1 MVVIVQSAYFLEG
14 NAMNLENKL
23 LLKGIVLMLGAMSV
37 VPMLDVIAKI
47 LSESYPVIQVSWA
60 RFAFHTLWLLPLL
73 YWNKL
78 HWWRIPRQPGFH
90 LLRSLML
97 TLATLFFFTAIKTN
111 PIPNALTLL
120 FVSPLIVAMLAPF
133 ALGERFDMFI
143 GVGVLVGFIGVVI
156 VLQPDTDEFRPS
168 LMYALVAGF
177 CYALYII
184 TTRKLSL
191 SGSPLLTLFYT
202 AVVGTLVLGPMAVS
216 DWVVPNLLGVLMAA
230 AMGLIAATS
239 HFMIIKAFE
248 CATAS
253 ELSPFG
259 YFEIVVAMILS
270 FFVFEF
276 VPTYEAVIGLIII
289 IFSGLFVSWRAMK
302 NNRAITKQTE
312 SVIEML

>member
-1 MVVIVQSAYFLEG
+1 
-14 NAMNLENKL
+14 MNLENKL
-23 LLKGIVLMLGAMSV
+23 LLKGIALMLGAMSV

-47 LSESYPVIQVSWA
+47 LSESYPVIQISWA

-73 YWNKL
+73 YWKKL
-78 HWWRIPRQPGFH
+78 RWWQIPKQPGFH

-133 ALGERFDMFI
+133 VLGERFDIFI
-143 GVGVLVGFIGVVI
+143 GIGVLVGFVGVVI
-156 VLQPDTDEFRPS
+156 VLQPDTEQFRPS

-191 SGSPLLTLFYT
+191 SGAPLLTLFY
-202 AVVGTLVLGPMAVS
+202 AAIVGTLVLGPMAIS
-216 DWVVPNLLGVLMAA
+216 AWVVPDLAGILMAA
-230 AMGLIAATS
+230 AMGLVAATS

-259 YFEIVVAMILS
+259 YFEIVVAMALS
-270 FFVFEF
+270 FFVFKF
-276 VPTYEAVIGLIII
+276 VPTDEALIGLIII
-289 IFSGLFVSWRAMK
+289 IISGLFVSWRSMK
-302 NNRAITKQTE
+302 NNRATTKQSE

>member
-1 MVVIVQSAYFLEG
+1 
-14 NAMNLENKL
+14 MNLENKL
-23 LLKGIVLMLGAMSV
+23 LLKGIALMLGAMSV

-73 YWNKL
+73 YWKKL
-78 HWWRIPRQPGFH
+78 RWWRMPKQPGLH

-133 ALGERFDMFI
+133 FLGERFDVFI
-143 GVGVLVGFIGVVI
+143 GIGVLVGFVGVIV
-156 VLQPDTDEFRPS
+156 VLQPDTEQFRPS
-168 LMYALVAGF
+168 LIYALVAGF

-191 SGSPLLTLFYT
+191 SGPPLLTLFYT
-202 AVVGTLVLGPMAVS
+202 AIVGTLVLGPMAVS
-216 DWVVPNLLGVLMAA
+216 DWVSPDLAGILMAS
-230 AMGLIAATS
+230 AMGLVAATS

-270 FFVFEF
+270 FFVFKF
-276 VPTYEAVIGLIII
+276 VPAYEAVIGLIII
-289 IFSGLFVSWRAMK
+289 ISSGLFVSWRSMK
-302 NNRAITKQTE
+302 NNRTITKQSE
-312 SVIEML
+312 SVIEIL

>member
-1 MVVIVQSAYFLEG
+1 
-14 NAMNLENKL
+14 MNLENKL
-23 LLKGIVLMLGAMSV
+23 LLKGIALMLGAMSV

-47 LSESYPVIQVSWA
+47 LSESYPVIQISWA

-73 YWNKL
+73 YWKKL
-78 HWWRIPRQPGFH
+78 RWWQIPKQPGFH

-120 FVSPLIVAMLAPF
+120 FVSPLIVAMFAPF
-133 ALGERFDMFI
+133 FLGERLDVFI
-143 GVGVLVGFIGVVI
+143 CIGVLVGFVGVVI
-156 VLQPDTDEFRPS
+156 VLQPDTEQFRPS

-191 SGSPLLTLFYT
+191 SGPPLLTLFYT
-202 AVVGTLVLGPMAVS
+202 AIVGTLVLGPMVVS
-216 DWVVPNLLGVLMAA
+216 DWVVPDLVGILMAA
-230 AMGLIAATS
+230 TMGLVAATS

-270 FFVFEF
+270 FFVFKF

-289 IFSGLFVSWRAMK
+289 ISSGLFVSWRSMK
-302 NNRAITKQTE
+302 NNRATTKRSE
-312 SVIEML
+312 GVIEML

>member
-1 MVVIVQSAYFLEG
+1 MS
-14 NAMNLENKL
+14 LENKL
-23 LLKGIVLMLGAMSV
+23 LLKGIALMLGAMSI

-60 RFAFHTLWLLPLL
+60 RFAFHTLWLLPLI
-73 YWNKL
+73 YWKKL
-78 HWWRIPRQPGFH
+78 RWWRMPKQPGFH

-97 TLATLFFFTAIKTN
+97 TLATLFFFIAIKTN

-133 ALGERFDMFI
+133 VLGERFDVFI
-143 GVGVLVGFIGVVI
+143 GIGVVAGFVGVII
-156 VLQPDTDEFRPS
+156 VLQPDTEQFRPS
-168 LMYALVAGF
+168 LVYALVSGF

-191 SGSPLLTLFYT
+191 SGPPLLTLFYT
-202 AVVGTLVLGPMAVS
+202 AIVGALVLGPMAVL
-216 DWVVPNLLGVLMAA
+216 DWVVPDLMGILLAA
-230 AMGLIAATS
+230 AMGLVAATA

-259 YFEIVVAMILS
+259 YFEIVVAMVLS
-270 FFVFEF
+270 FFVFKF
-276 VPTYEAVIGLIII
+276 VPTYEALIGLIII
-289 IFSGLFVSWRAMK
+289 IISGLFVSWRSMK
-302 NNRAITKQTE
+302 NNKAITKESE

>member
-1 MVVIVQSAYFLEG
+1 
-14 NAMNLENKL
+14 MNIENKL
-23 LLKGIVLMLGAMSV
+23 LLKGIALMLGAMSV

-73 YWNKL
+73 YWKKL
-78 HWWRIPRQPGFH
+78 CWWRMPTQPGFH

-120 FVSPLIVAMLAPF
+120 FVSPLVVAMLAPF
-133 ALGERFDMFI
+133 VLGERFDVLI
-143 GVGVLVGFIGVVI
+143 GVGVLVGFVGVVI
-156 VLQPDTDEFRPS
+156 VLQPDTDQFKPS
-168 LMYALVAGF
+168 LIYALVAGF

-191 SGSPLLTLFYT
+191 SGPPLLTLFYT
-202 AVVGTLVLGPMAVS
+202 SIVGTLVLGPMAVS
-216 DWVVPNLLGVLMAA
+216 SWVVPDLVGILLAA
-230 AMGLIAATS
+230 AMGLVAAIA
-239 HFMIIKAFE
+239 HFMIIKSFE
-248 CATAS
+248 YATAS

-259 YFEIVVAMILS
+259 YFEIVVAMVLS
-270 FFVFEF
+270 YFVFKF
-276 VPTYEAVIGLIII
+276 VPTSEAVVGLIII
-289 IFSGLFVSWRAMK
+289 ISSGLFVSWRAMK
-302 NNRAITKQTE
+302 NNRTITKKSE

>member
-1 MVVIVQSAYFLEG
+1 
-14 NAMNLENKL
+14 
-23 LLKGIVLMLGAMSV
+23 
-37 VPMLDVIAKI
+37 
-47 LSESYPVIQVSWA
+47 
-60 RFAFHTLWLLPLL
+60 
-73 YWNKL
+73 
-78 HWWRIPRQPGFH
+78 
-90 LLRSLML
+90 ML

-133 ALGERFDMFI
+133 FLGERFDVFI
-143 GVGVLVGFIGVVI
+143 GIGVLVGFVGVIV
-156 VLQPDTDEFRPS
+156 VLQPDTEQFRPS
-168 LMYALVAGF
+168 LIYALVAGF

-191 SGSPLLTLFYT
+191 SGPPLLTLFYT
-202 AVVGTLVLGPMAVS
+202 AIVGTLVLGPMAVS
-216 DWVVPNLLGVLMAA
+216 DWVSPDLAGILMAS
-230 AMGLIAATS
+230 AMGLVAATS

-270 FFVFEF
+270 FFVFKF
-276 VPTYEAVIGLIII
+276 VPAYEAVIGLIII
-289 IFSGLFVSWRAMK
+289 ISSGLFVSWRSMK
-302 NNRAITKQTE
+302 NNRAITKQSE

>member
-1 MVVIVQSAYFLEG
+1 
-14 NAMNLENKL
+14 MNLENKL
-23 LLKGIVLMLGAMSV
+23 LLKGIALMLGAMSV

-47 LSESYPVIQVSWA
+47 LSESYPVIQISWA

-73 YWNKL
+73 YWKKL
-78 HWWRIPRQPGFH
+78 RWWQIPKQPGFH

-133 ALGERFDMFI
+133 VLGERFDIFI
-143 GVGVLVGFIGVVI
+143 GIGVLVGFVGVVI
-156 VLQPDTDEFRPS
+156 VLQPDTEQFRPS

-191 SGSPLLTLFYT
+191 SGAPLLTLFY
-202 AVVGTLVLGPMAVS
+202 AAIVGTLVLGPMAIS
-216 DWVVPNLLGVLMAA
+216 AWVVPDLAGILMAA
-230 AMGLIAATS
+230 AMGLVAATS

-259 YFEIVVAMILS
+259 YFEIVVAMALS
-270 FFVFEF
+270 FFVFKF
-276 VPTYEAVIGLIII
+276 VPTYEALIGLIII
-289 IFSGLFVSWRAMK
+289 IISGLFVSWRSMK
-302 NNRAITKQTE
+302 NNRATTKQSE

>member
-1 MVVIVQSAYFLEG
+1 
-14 NAMNLENKL
+14 MNLENKL
-23 LLKGIVLMLGAMSV
+23 LLKGIALMLGAMSV

-47 LSESYPVIQVSWA
+47 LSESYPVIQISWA

-73 YWNKL
+73 YWKKL
-78 HWWRIPRQPGFH
+78 RWWQIPKQPGFH

-133 ALGERFDMFI
+133 VLGERFDIFI
-143 GVGVLVGFIGVVI
+143 GIGVLVGFVGVVI
-156 VLQPDTDEFRPS
+156 VLQPDTEQFRPS

-191 SGSPLLTLFYT
+191 SGAPLLTLFYT
-202 AVVGTLVLGPMAVS
+202 AIVGTLVLGPMAIS
-216 DWVVPNLLGVLMAA
+216 AWVVPDLAGILMAA
-230 AMGLIAATS
+230 AMGLVAATS

-259 YFEIVVAMILS
+259 YFEIVVAMALS
-270 FFVFEF
+270 FFVFKF
-276 VPTYEAVIGLIII
+276 VPTDEALIGLTIII
-289 IFSGLFVSWRAMK
+289 ISGLFVSWRSMK
-302 NNRAITKQTE
+302 NNRATTKQSE

>member
-1 MVVIVQSAYFLEG
+1 
-14 NAMNLENKL
+14 MNLENKL

-37 VPMLDVIAKI
+37 VPILDVIAKI
-47 LSESYPVIQVSWA
+47 LSENYPVIQVSWA

-73 YWNKL
+73 YWKKL
-78 HWWRIPRQPGFH
+78 RWWRMPKQPGFH

-133 ALGERFDMFI
+133 VLGERFDVFI
-143 GVGVLVGFIGVVI
+143 GIGVLVGFVGVVI
-156 VLQPDTDEFRPS
+156 VLQPDTDQFRPS

-191 SGSPLLTLFYT
+191 SGPPLLTLFYT
-202 AVVGTLVLGPMAVS
+202 AVVGAIVLGPMAVS
-216 DWVVPNLLGVLMAA
+216 DWVAPDLVGIMMAA
-230 AMGLIAATS
+230 TMGLVAATA

-259 YFEIVVAMILS
+259 YFEIVVAMVLS
-270 FFVFEF
+270 FFVFNF
-276 VPTYEAVIGLIII
+276 VPTYEAVIGLVIII
-289 IFSGLFVSWRAMK
+289 SSGLFVYWRSMK
-302 NNRAITKQTE
+302 INRAITKQSE

>member
-1 MVVIVQSAYFLEG
+1 
-14 NAMNLENKL
+14 MNLDNKQ
-23 LLKGIVLMLGAMSV
+23 LLKGIALMIGAMSV

-47 LSESYPVIQVSWA
+47 LSESYPVMQISWA
-60 RFAFHTLWLLPLL
+60 RFAFHTVWLMPLL
-73 YWNKL
+73 YWKKL
-78 HWWRIPRQPGFH
+78 RWWRMPRQPSFH

-133 ALGERFDMFI
+133 ILGERFDIFI
-143 GVGVLVGFIGVVI
+143 GVGVLVGFVGVVI
-156 VLQPDTDEFRPS
+156 VLQPDTDQFRPS
-168 LMYALVAGF
+168 LIYALVAGF

-191 SGSPLLTLFYT
+191 SGPPLLTLFYT
-202 AVVGTLVLGPMAVS
+202 AIVGALFLGPMAVLN
-216 DWVVPNLLGVLMAA
+216 WVAPDLVGILMAA

-270 FFVFEF
+270 FFMFKF
-276 VPTYEAVIGLIII
+276 VPTYEALIGLAIII
-289 IFSGLFVSWRAMK
+289 SSGLFVSWRAMK
-302 NNRAITKQTE
+302 NNKAITKQTE
-312 SVIEML
+312 SVIEMI

>member
-1 MVVIVQSAYFLEG
+1 
-14 NAMNLENKL
+14 
-23 LLKGIVLMLGAMSV
+23 
-37 VPMLDVIAKI
+37 
-47 LSESYPVIQVSWA
+47 
-60 RFAFHTLWLLPLL
+60 LWLLPLL
-73 YWNKL
+73 YWKKL
-78 HWWRIPRQPGFH
+78 RWWQMPKQRGFH

-133 ALGERFDMFI
+133 VLGERFDIFI
-143 GVGVLVGFIGVVI
+143 GIGVLAGFVGVVI
-156 VLQPDTDEFRPS
+156 VLQPDTDQFKPS
-168 LMYALVAGF
+168 LMYALIAGF

-191 SGSPLLTLFYT
+191 SGAPLLTLFYT
-202 AVVGTLVLGPMAVS
+202 AIVGTLVLGPMAIS
-216 DWVVPNLLGVLMAA
+216 AWVVPDLAGILMAA
-230 AMGLIAATS
+230 AMGLVAATS

-259 YFEIVVAMILS
+259 YFEIVVAMALS
-270 FFVFEF
+270 FFVFKF
-276 VPTYEAVIGLIII
+276 VPTDEALIGLIII
-289 IFSGLFVSWRAMK
+289 IISGLFVSWRSMK
-302 NNRAITKQTE
+302 NNRATTKQSE

>member
-1 MVVIVQSAYFLEG
+1 
-14 NAMNLENKL
+14 MNLENKL
-23 LLKGIVLMLGAMSV
+23 LLKGIALMLGAMSV

-47 LSESYPVIQVSWA
+47 LSESYPVIQVAWA

-73 YWNKL
+73 YWKKL
-78 HWWRIPRQPGFH
+78 RWWQMPKQRGFH

-120 FVSPLIVAMLAPF
+120 FVSPLIVAMFAPF
-133 ALGERFDMFI
+133 FLGERLDVFI
-143 GVGVLVGFIGVVI
+143 CIGVLVGFVGVVI
-156 VLQPDTDEFRPS
+156 VLQPDTEQFRPS

-191 SGSPLLTLFYT
+191 SGPPLLTLFYT
-202 AVVGTLVLGPMAVS
+202 AIVGALVLGPMAVL
-216 DWVVPNLLGVLMAA
+216 DWVVPDLMGILLAA
-230 AMGLIAATS
+230 AMGLVAATA

-259 YFEIVVAMILS
+259 YFEIVVAMVLS
-270 FFVFEF
+270 FFVFKF
-276 VPTYEAVIGLIII
+276 VPTYEALIGLIII
-289 IFSGLFVSWRAMK
+289 IISGLFVSWRSMK
-302 NNRAITKQTE
+302 NNKAITKESE

>member
-1 MVVIVQSAYFLEG
+1 
-14 NAMNLENKL
+14 MNLENKL
-23 LLKGIVLMLGAMSV
+23 LFKGIALMLGAMSV
-37 VPMLDVIAKI
+37 VPILDVIAKM

-60 RFAFHTLWLLPLL
+60 RFAFHTFWLLPLL
-73 YWNKL
+73 YWKKL
-78 HWWRIPRQPGFH
+78 CWWRMPRQPGFH
-90 LLRSLML
+90 LLRSIML
-97 TLATLFFFTAIKTN
+97 TLATLFFFIAIKTN

-120 FVSPLIVAMLAPF
+120 FVSPLVVAILAPF
-133 ALGERFDMFI
+133 VLRERFDIFI
-143 GVGVLVGFIGVVI
+143 GIGALVGFVGVVI
-156 VLQPDTDEFRPS
+156 VLQPDTDQFRPS

-191 SGSPLLTLFYT
+191 SGPPLLTLFYT
-202 AVVGTLVLGPMAVS
+202 AVVGTVVLGPMAAL
-216 DWVVPNLLGVLMAA
+216 DWVVPDLAGILMAA
-230 AMGLIAATS
+230 AMGLVAATS

-270 FFVFEF
+270 FFVFKF
-276 VPTYEAVIGLIII
+276 VPTIEAVIGLFIII
-289 IFSGLFVSWRAMK
+289 ISGLFVSWRSMK
-302 NNRAITKQTE
+302 NNRAITKQSE

>member
-1 MVVIVQSAYFLEG
+1 
-14 NAMNLENKL
+14 MNLENKRL
-23 LLKGIVLMLGAMSV
+23 LNGTALMLGAMSV

-47 LSESYPVIQVSWA
+47 LSESYPVMQISWA

-73 YWNKL
+73 FWQRL
-78 HWWRIPRQPGFH
+78 RWWRMPKQPAFH

-133 ALGERFDMFI
+133 VLGERFDIFVGI
-143 GVGVLVGFIGVVI
+143 GVLVGFVGVVI
-156 VLQPDTDEFRPS
+156 VLQPDTEQFKPS
-168 LMYALVAGF
+168 LLYALVAGF

-191 SGSPLLTLFYT
+191 SGPPLLTLFYT
-202 AVVGTLVLGPMAVS
+202 AIVGTLVLGPMAVS
-216 DWVVPNLLGVLMAA
+216 NWVVPDLVGILMAA
-230 AMGLIAATS
+230 AMGLVAAIA
-239 HFMIIKAFE
+239 HFMIIKSFE

-259 YFEIVVAMILS
+259 YFEIVVAMVLS
-270 FFVFEF
+270 YFVFKF
-276 VPTYEAVIGLIII
+276 VPTSEAMVGLIII
-289 IFSGLFVSWRAMK
+289 ISSGLFVSWWAMK
-302 NNRAITKQTE
+302 NNRTITKKSE

>member
-1 MVVIVQSAYFLEG
+1 
-14 NAMNLENKL
+14 MNLDNKQ
-23 LLKGIVLMLGAMSV
+23 LLKGIALMIAAMTV

-47 LSESYPVIQVSWA
+47 LSDSYPVMQISWA

-73 YWNKL
+73 YWKKL
-78 HWWRIPRQPGFH
+78 RWWRMPKQPFFH

-97 TLATLFFFTAIKTN
+97 TMATLFFFTAIKTN

-133 ALGERFDMFI
+133 VLGERFDIFI
-143 GVGVLVGFIGVVI
+143 GVGVLVGFVGVVI
-156 VLQPDTDEFRPS
+156 VLQPDTDQFRPS
-168 LMYALVAGF
+168 LIYALVAGF

-191 SGSPLLTLFYT
+191 TGPPLLTLFYT
-202 AVVGTLVLGPMAVS
+202 AIVGTLVLGPMAMLN
-216 DWVVPNLLGVLMAA
+216 WVAPDLVGILMAA
-230 AMGLIAATS
+230 TMGLIAATS

-248 CATAS
+248 YATAS

-259 YFEIVVAMILS
+259 YFEIVVAIVLS
-270 FFVFEF
+270 YFVFKF
-276 VPTYEAVIGLIII
+276 VPTVEALTGLIVII
-289 IFSGLFVSWRAMK
+289 SSGLFVSWRAMK

>member
-1 MVVIVQSAYFLEG
+1 
-14 NAMNLENKL
+14 MNLDNKQ
-23 LLKGIVLMLGAMSV
+23 LLKGIALMLGAMSV

-47 LSESYPVIQVSWA
+47 LSESYPVMQISWA

-73 YWNKL
+73 YWQKL
-78 HWWRIPRQPGFH
+78 RWWRMPKQLSFH

-120 FVSPLIVAMLAPF
+120 FVSPLIVAVLAPF
-133 ALGERFDMFI
+133 VLGERFDIFI
-143 GVGVLVGFIGVVI
+143 GIGVLVGFVGVVI
-156 VLQPDTDEFRPS
+156 VLQPDTDQFKPS
-168 LMYALVAGF
+168 LLYALVAGF

-191 SGSPLLTLFYT
+191 SGPPLLTLFYT
-202 AVVGTLVLGPMAVS
+202 AIVGTLVLGPMAVL
-216 DWVVPNLLGVLMAA
+216 DWVVPDLVGILMAA
-230 AMGLIAATS
+230 AMGLVAAIS

-259 YFEIVVAMILS
+259 YFEIIVAIVLS
-270 FFVFEF
+270 YFVFKFE
-276 VPTYEAVIGLIII
+276 V
-289 IFSGLFVSWRAMK
+289 
-302 NNRAITKQTE
+302 
-312 SVIEML
+312 

>member
-1 MVVIVQSAYFLEG
+1 
-14 NAMNLENKL
+14 MNLENKL

-73 YWNKL
+73 YWKKL
-78 HWWRIPRQPGFH
+78 RWWRMPNQPGFH

-133 ALGERFDMFI
+133 FLGERFDVFI
-143 GVGVLVGFIGVVI
+143 GIGVLVGFVGVVI
-156 VLQPDTDEFRPS
+156 VLQPDTEQFRPS
-168 LMYALVAGF
+168 LIYALVAGF

-191 SGSPLLTLFYT
+191 SGPPLLTLFYT
-202 AVVGTLVLGPMAVS
+202 AMVGTLVLGPMAVS
-216 DWVVPNLLGVLMAA
+216 DWVVPDLAGILMAA
-230 AMGLIAATS
+230 AMGLVAATS

-270 FFVFEF
+270 FFVFKF
-276 VPTYEAVIGLIII
+276 VPTYEALIGLIII
-289 IFSGLFVSWRAMK
+289 ISSGLFVSWRSMK
-302 NNRAITKQTE
+302 NNRAITKQSE

>member
-1 MVVIVQSAYFLEG
+1 
-14 NAMNLENKL
+14 MNLENKL
-23 LLKGIVLMLGAMSV
+23 LLKGIALMLGAMSV

-73 YWNKL
+73 YWKKL
-78 HWWRIPRQPGFH
+78 RWWRMPKQPGFH

-133 ALGERFDMFI
+133 FLGERFDVFI
-143 GVGVLVGFIGVVI
+143 GIGVLVGFVGVVV
-156 VLQPDTDEFRPS
+156 VLQPDTEQFRPS
-168 LMYALVAGF
+168 LIYALVAGF

-191 SGSPLLTLFYT
+191 SGPPLLTLFYT
-202 AVVGTLVLGPMAVS
+202 AIVGTLVLGPMAVS
-216 DWVVPNLLGVLMAA
+216 DWVSPDLAGILMAA
-230 AMGLIAATS
+230 AMGLVAATS

-259 YFEIVVAMILS
+259 YFEIVVAMVLS
-270 FFVFEF
+270 FFVFKF
-276 VPTYEAVIGLIII
+276 IPAYEAVIGLIII
-289 IFSGLFVSWRAMK
+289 ISSGLFVSWRSMK
-302 NNRAITKQTE
+302 NNRAITKQSE
-312 SVIEML
+312 SVIEIL